1 MKVTQI
7 SIKLADRVDEV
18 KNNAQLG
25 FQGNL

>member
-18 KNNAQLG
+18 KNNAQLD

>member
-1 MKVTQI
+1 MKVTQV

-18 KNNAQLG
+18 KNNAQLD